1 LYFLDSDVFDDEDI
15 EAIEQNLKA
24 QSTSPNFSF
33 LHTGDELFKFL
44 SEKRPIVENAL
55 RQNEKNIFVDYTA
68 SNDNEQ

>member
-1 LYFLDSDVFDDEDI
+1 MFDDEDI

-33 LHTGDELFKFL
+33 LNAGDELFKFL